1 MHSMSVSPTVRSNDL
16 WSLAATHLT
25 DEEKGAIDFGQPDK
39 LKTLADLHELTEKS
53 KQDCIRKRWKYSRKS
68 GETVILRD
76 VFDKIIRWIDI
87 FKQVGDVVIQY
98 DPVHAALPWAA
109 VRFLLQVC
117 RTNMVKWKY
126 IVLIPEQIA
135 VNDHNKFGAVIEGAA
150 WIAELIRK
158 YEIVERLYLQSNS
171 EAIRELEK
179 TLVNFYTWILI
190 YLSKAK
196 RYLEKGSLG

>member
-1 MHSMSVSPTVRSNDL
+1 M
-16 WSLAATHLT
+16 
-25 DEEKGAIDFGQPDK
+25 
-39 LKTLADLHELTEKS
+39 
-53 KQDCIRKRWKYSRKS
+53 
-68 GETVILRD
+68 
-76 VFDKIIRWIDI
+76 
-87 FKQVGDVVIQY
+87 
-98 DPVHAALPWAA
+98 
-109 VRFLLQVC
+109 
-117 RTNMVKWKY
+117 KWKY